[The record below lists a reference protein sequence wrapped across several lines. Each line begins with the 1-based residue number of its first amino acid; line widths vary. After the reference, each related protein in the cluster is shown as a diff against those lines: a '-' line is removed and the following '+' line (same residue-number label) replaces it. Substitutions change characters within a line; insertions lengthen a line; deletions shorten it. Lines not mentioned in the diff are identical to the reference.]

1 MLFLSCKEELNT
13 PFREENKTI
22 ILQPFNDF
30 SKLESKILVDSL
42 NHFFHPVILNSS
54 IDIPKTSY
62 VKDRNRYRADTIIR
76 ILRDS
81 RLGDTITVGLTNFDI
96 STSKNR
102 IKDWGVMGL
111 GYRPGKSCVISTFR
125 LDKIHRKS
133 QLMKVVLHEIGH
145 TLGLPHCI
153 DKECL
158 MRDAEGGNPLND
170 EKDFCQNCR
179 IRLKKKGMNID

>member
-1 MLFLSCKEELNT
+1 MLFLSCKEELNS
-13 PFREENKTI
+13 PFKEHDKI
-22 ILQPFNDF
+22 IIVQPFNDF
-30 SKLESKILVDSL
+30 GKLESKILVDSL
-42 NHFFHPVILNSS
+42 NHFFHNVFLNNN
-54 IDIPKTSY
+54 IEIPKTSY

-81 RLGDTITVGLTNFDI
+81 RQGDTITVGLTNFDI
-96 STSKNR
+96 STTKNR

-125 LDKIHRKS
+125 LNKNNRKS
-133 QLMKVVLHEIGH
+133 QLIKVVLHEIGH

-170 EKDFCQNCR
+170 EKGFCQNCR
-179 IRLKKKGMNID
+179 IKLKKKGMNID